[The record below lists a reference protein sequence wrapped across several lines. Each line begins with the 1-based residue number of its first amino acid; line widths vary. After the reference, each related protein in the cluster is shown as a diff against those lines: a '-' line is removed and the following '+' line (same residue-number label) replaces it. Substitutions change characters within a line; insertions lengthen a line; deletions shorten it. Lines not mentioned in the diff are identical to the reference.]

1 MDALAVCFVLI
12 FSILFFAW
20 LFPFFRFS
28 LTFSAGFWT
37 FFCVIWKTLQLVNCS
52 HVFIVVEF
60 GLVCAALSGGSYQL
74 PLPVAL
80 VSSICLHSPTWPFG
94 AGNAFDISSDDCLK
108 SPLMIWCVFYVCV
121 ERCGWGRLGG
131 VLRGRNNALKFA
143 LLAKHY
149 TAKWTGQSA
158 RQTHPHAHTWQV
170 AKPNQAELN
179 RTEPNKTETNPNQK
193 PPHTAMPPSFY
204 FRF

>member
-1 MDALAVCFVLI
+1 MC
-12 FSILFFAW
+12 
-20 LFPFFRFS
+20 
-28 LTFSAGFWT
+28 
-37 FFCVIWKTLQLVNCS
+37 
-52 HVFIVVEF
+52 
-60 GLVCAALSGGSYQL
+60 
-74 PLPVAL
+74 
-80 VSSICLHSPTWPFG
+80 VSS
-94 AGNAFDISSDDCLK
+94 
-108 SPLMIWCVFYVCV
+108 V
-121 ERCGWGRLGG
+121 EVGGGWV

-170 AKPNQAELN
+170 AKPNQTELN